1 LSVLC
6 VRAALDTAWW
16 ELASFA
22 LTCKGYRISSGWMM
36 MTISEPMTTETIDG
50 FVAALAEV
58 LEESDDHGAGVHA
71 EAAAEAEEAGRA
83 RL

>member
-1 LSVLC
+1 
-6 VRAALDTAWW
+6 
-16 ELASFA
+16 
-22 LTCKGYRISSGWMM
+22 MM

-58 LEESDDHGAGVHA
+58 LEESDDDGAGVHA

>member
-1 LSVLC
+1 
-6 VRAALDTAWW
+6 
-16 ELASFA
+16 
-22 LTCKGYRISSGWMM
+22 MM

>member
-1 LSVLC
+1 M
-6 VRAALDTAWW
+6 ALWLRW
-16 ELASFA
+16 
-22 LTCKGYRISSGWMM
+22 R
-36 MTISEPMTTETIDG
+36 P
-50 FVAALAEV
+50 EV